1 MLILII
7 NSLEV
12 INLSN
17 DEIQIIIDWFID
29 KDIIEI
35 EINITY

>member
-7 NSLEV
+7 NSLDV